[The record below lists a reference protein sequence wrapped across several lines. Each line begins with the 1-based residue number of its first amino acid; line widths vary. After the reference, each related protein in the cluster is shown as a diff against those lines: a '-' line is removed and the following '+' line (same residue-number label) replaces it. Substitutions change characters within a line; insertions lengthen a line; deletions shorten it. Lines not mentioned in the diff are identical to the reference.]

1 MRISIRLGAAMA
13 AIAFLVCAP
22 HAAAQT
28 RFAAVIGV
36 DGYAS
41 ELGPHD
47 GAVADARA
55 VAEAFDA
62 SGFEVDLVEDARQGD
77 IRRAAFWLS
86 DQLSR
91 SGEDA
96 LGVFYFAGHVAQTDG
111 LTFLLG
117 ADARAGDALEI
128 VETGVAANHIVDQLD
143 LAGNAPNFIVLDI
156 TAPSEAAQRLGLPR
170 GSGAFDTPDGGMIIL
185 SDYPGHA
192 PPPRAQVSSVFTQ
205 AFIAFINDER
215 TGLARRLET
224 LRVRVYEDTDR
235 LRRVW
240 MAGSVEADGFRLAAP
255 ESDEDDATGGDASST
270 VIRLRDD
277 DAEAAAGA
285 DAGVRYHDATVFF
298 ATDREPVFTD
308 ADFILS
314 GNQADQLSFGSA
326 RVLVAPGLTR
336 GDLEPPDWWR
346 FENLEGE
353 AAQPGLRAL
362 DLRDQDAFFANVRGI
377 VQRTEEHAAFVYV
390 HGFATPP
397 EEAVIRTARLHHEL
411 GFDGAPIAFIW
422 PSQGEA
428 SALGYDRDA
437 VAIDR
442 ATARL
447 ERFLEF
453 VVERTGAE
461 RVHVIAHALGA
472 RAALRATI
480 NVAERRG
487 VRAFGEVILAA
498 PDIDAGQLAAFAPA
512 AAAAAQRITIY
523 SSVTDPSITEARRYA
538 GDVRRASELSGADG
552 SLDDLELPDAFDFI
566 EASDVRTDIFSA
578 GDTGPFASIIEDMGE
593 LLATHAPPPER
604 SRTIL
609 IERET
614 LEGRP
619 YWSMAP
625 MPDTP

>member
-1 MRISIRLGAAMA
+1 MRICVRLGAAMA
-13 AIAFLVCAP
+13 AIAIFVCAP
-22 HAAAQT
+22 HAAAQS
-28 RFAAVIGV
+28 RYAAVIGV
-36 DGYAS
+36 DAYS
-41 ELGPHD
+41 EELSPHV

-55 VAEAFDA
+55 VAEAFA
-62 SGFEVDLVEDARQGD
+62 AVGFEVELVEDPRQGD

-86 DQLSR
+86 DQLGR
-91 SGEDA
+91 ADDDA

-117 ADARAGDALEI
+117 TDARAGDALEI
-128 VETGVAANHIVDQLD
+128 VETGVPASYIVSQLD
-143 LAGNAPNFIVLDI
+143 SAENTPNFIVLDI

-192 PPPRAQVSSVFTQ
+192 PPPRAQVSSIFTQ
-205 AFIAFINDER
+205 AFIDFINDER
-215 TGLARRLET
+215 SGLARRLET

-240 MAGSVEADGFRLAAP
+240 MAGSIEADGFRLAAP
-255 ESDEDDATGGDASST
+255 EPEEDEANGEPASAVITLRDTERETTAEPATGA
-270 VIRLRDD
+270 RFH
-277 DAEAAAGA
+277 DAEI
-285 DAGVRYHDATVFF
+285 FF
-298 ATDREPVFTD
+298 ATDREPVFAN
-308 ADFILS
+308 ADFTLS
-314 GNQADQLSFGSA
+314 DSQADQLSFGAA

-336 GDLEPPDWWR
+336 GDLEPPAWWE
-346 FENLEGE
+346 FENLDGDD
-353 AAQPGLRAL
+353 ARPGLRAL

-377 VQRTEEHAAFVYV
+377 VQRTDERAAFVYV

-437 VAIDR
+437 VAVDR
-442 ATARL
+442 AAARL

-498 PDIDAGQLAAFAPA
+498 PDIDAAQLASLAQGA
-512 AAAAAQRITIY
+512 AAAAERITIY
-523 SSVTDPSITEARRYA
+523 GSVTDPSITEARRYA

-552 SLDDLELPDAFDFI
+552 SLDDLELPEAFEFI

-593 LLATHAPPPER
+593 LLATHAPPSER

-614 LEGRP
+614 LEGRT